1 MFNKFKYVW
10 QRLAACVDGQFEGN
24 LARQEKIDYRELDT
38 ARQRLI
44 RLRARQ
50 QGITS
55 TSNLDVSTVRQRI
68 TQEIETRDCVTTR
81 LSDRNAIGKWF
92 GKEEQKQS
100 GLFDAIDFNHRI
112 RQREIK
118 RTEEMLDPLPA
129 LEDTFMAFSKPEE
142 DLFEDNERITLS
154 GVNYSIDPLEELEE
168 EFTMKALPMYESDQ
182 APVESLD
189 QSFLEADQMAQ
200 ALFVQAKS
208 ADSAES
214 QMDFS
219 PVDENEEAAP
229 VNPYVHLLGDLEQRL
244 FENRQRDNFWVV

>member
-92 GKEEQKQS
+92 GK
-100 GLFDAIDFNHRI
+100 
-112 RQREIK
+112 
-118 RTEEMLDPLPA
+118 
-129 LEDTFMAFSKPEE
+129 
-142 DLFEDNERITLS
+142 
-154 GVNYSIDPLEELEE
+154 
-168 EFTMKALPMYESDQ
+168 
-182 APVESLD
+182 
-189 QSFLEADQMAQ
+189 
-200 ALFVQAKS
+200 
-208 ADSAES
+208 
-214 QMDFS
+214 
-219 PVDENEEAAP
+219 
-229 VNPYVHLLGDLEQRL
+229 
-244 FENRQRDNFWVV
+244 